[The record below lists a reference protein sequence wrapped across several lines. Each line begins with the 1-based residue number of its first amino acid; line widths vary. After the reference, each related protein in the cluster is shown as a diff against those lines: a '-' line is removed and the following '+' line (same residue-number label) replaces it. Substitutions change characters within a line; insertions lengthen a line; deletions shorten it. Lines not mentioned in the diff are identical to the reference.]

1 MDQVVAQALTMFKKI
16 VARPSENYVNG
27 SSTQKITLPATNGIS
42 KTTNGMAS

>member
-27 SSTQKITLPATNGIS
+27 RAQKFPIPATNGIG
-42 KTTNGMAS
+42 KTTNGLGS